1 MYLSKIKI
9 IVINNFLNLIRKLI
23 AIGSAVVF
31 FFPTYS
37 LAASSAG
44 EAIDIS
50 MAVYSPLLT
59 PTYSMSTSLQPLGIK
74 ESAGR
79 TYSFTSQIEFIATYP
94 VQVKGDL
101 YFGII
106 LPNNQGI
113 FSWVKN
119 GSETNFKKGLFP
131 IIKGL
136 EREVSTTLLAT
147 ENTTFSLSSELGG
160 DIKYVVTGQEP
171 TGMYLVFSLLV
182 SSGSDPSQNTNWI
195 GVEMRPLLV
204 K

>member
-9 IVINNFLNLIRKLI
+9 IVINNFLKLIRTLI

-37 LAASSAG
+37 LAATSPG
-44 EAIDIS
+44 KAIDIS
-50 MAVYSPLLT
+50 IGVFSPLLF
-59 PTYSMSTSLQPLGIK
+59 PTYSMPTSLQPWEINEPTG
-74 ESAGR
+74 G
-79 TYSFTSQIEFIATYP
+79 TYTFTSEIEFIASSSRP
-94 VQVKGDL
+94 VKGDL

-119 GSETNFKKGLFP
+119 GSETNLKKGLFP
-131 IIKGL
+131 IVKGL
-136 EREVSTTLLAT
+136 EKEG
-147 ENTTFSLSSELGG
+147 NTKFSLSVELGG

-182 SSGSDPSQNTNWI
+182 PPGSNPSQNTNWI
-195 GVEMRPLLV
+195 GVEMRPLFV
-204 K
+204 KE